1 MVNYKSIFSGG
12 LVVVLMLVFTG
23 CGYAGLADKYPGDQG
38 IEKDPAII
46 FAEGFEAGQIPTV
59 DSGKIGG
66 FYDLKGHPK
75 DMHITVN
82 EAEAGGHSL
91 ELVQPKGVVSPQW
104 MHRNFPGQDT
114 IYVRFY
120 RKYAQDWVWPPT
132 GAHDT
137 LLFAGRYSSPAAT
150 DLTLYLDIPQ
160 GPTKW
165 IDKKNRDLSRQPVL
179 TLKSSYQGP
188 GLDFGHGKPIISHVG
203 WDNYYGLPY
212 NIADAVYMEGG
223 RWYCFEYM
231 AKMNSVSDKGKG
243 DGEIRLWIDGKLTTE
258 ITGLILRN
266 DSHME
271 IKWDRWMLGPRYG
284 IESTGSPK
292 AQNSWIDAIVVAKEY
307 IGPITPKKKM
317 SK

>member
-75 DMHITVN
+75 DMHITGN
-82 EAEAGGHSL
+82 EAAAGGHSL

-150 DLTLYLDIPQ
+150 DLTL
-160 GPTKW
+160 
-165 IDKKNRDLSRQPVL
+165 
-179 TLKSSYQGP
+179 
-188 GLDFGHGKPIISHVG
+188 
-203 WDNYYGLPY
+203 
-212 NIADAVYMEGG
+212 
-223 RWYCFEYM
+223 
-231 AKMNSVSDKGKG
+231 
-243 DGEIRLWIDGKLTTE
+243 
-258 ITGLILRN
+258 
-266 DSHME
+266 
-271 IKWDRWMLGPRYG
+271 
-284 IESTGSPK
+284 
-292 AQNSWIDAIVVAKEY
+292 
-307 IGPITPKKKM
+307 
-317 SK
+317 